1 MGGGTELGKN
11 RKVVTNGNV
20 KEERRNEERRSGIL
34 EIFGID
40 ILGLVMLYCK
50 ESESPLIKIKLF
62 LHLLKNEY
70 ILVGYSM
77 KE

>member
-1 MGGGTELGKN
+1 
-11 RKVVTNGNV
+11 
-20 KEERRNEERRSGIL
+20 L

-62 LHLLKNEY
+62 LHLLKNEC